1 MKWSR
6 ALLPTLKDAPADA
19 EIISHKLMVR
29 GGYIKKTA
37 SGIYSIMP
45 IGLRVLQKIA
55 AIVRDEMNKA
65 GAEELL
71 MPILSPAELWTE
83 TGRWSL
89 YGKEMMRVNDRADR
103 KFALGPTHE
112 EVITDIV
119 RSEVRSYRDLPKNLY
134 QIQIKFRDEIRPRF
148 GLIRAREFMMKDAYS
163 FDRDEKGAEA
173 VYAAMFSAYGNIF
186 TRCGLKFR
194 AVEAESGNIGGSFS
208 HEFMVLADT
217 GEETIIH
224 CEKCGTAA
232 NRERSG
238 GKSAFSGNPSEAEK
252 PAGKIATPKMK
263 TIDEVAAF
271 LKKKPAELVKTLIYL
286 VDGEPVA
293 VLLKGDDELNEHKLK
308 RNMDATQVF
317 MADAKSVEKLTG
329 APVGFAGPCGLKDI
343 KIVADEAVKLMR
355 NFVAGANEADTHL
368 LNVNHGRDFKVDAFF
383 DLRFACEGDACASC
397 GNPLSSQKGI
407 EVGHTFKLGTKYTE
421 KMKADFLDENGK
433 RQTLIMGCYGI
444 GVSRIMAAAV
454 EQCNDPAGI
463 IWPIEIAPYHAV
475 ITAINYQ
482 DEAIKAAA
490 DKLYEGLKAS
500 GIEVLLDDREM
511 SAGFKFKDAELI
523 GIPIRI
529 TVGARGLKE
538 DSFEIAV
545 RKTKETLMVKT
556 GDAVA
561 KVKEL
566 AANAK

>member
-1 MKWSR
+1 V
-6 ALLPTLKDAPADA
+6 T
-19 EIISHKLMVR
+19 
-29 GGYIKKTA
+29 
-37 SGIYSIMP
+37 
-45 IGLRVLQKIA
+45 
-55 AIVRDEMNKA
+55 
-65 GAEELL
+65 
-71 MPILSPAELWTE
+71 
-83 TGRWSL
+83 
-89 YGKEMMRVNDRADR
+89 
-103 KFALGPTHE
+103 
-112 EVITDIV
+112 
-119 RSEVRSYRDLPKNLY
+119 
-134 QIQIKFRDEIRPRF
+134 
-148 GLIRAREFMMKDAYS
+148 
-163 FDRDEKGAEA
+163 
-173 VYAAMFSAYGNIF
+173 
-186 TRCGLKFR
+186 
-194 AVEAESGNIGGSFS
+194 
-208 HEFMVLADT
+208 
-217 GEETIIH
+217 
-224 CEKCGTAA
+224 
-232 NRERSG
+232 
-238 GKSAFSGNPSEAEK
+238 
-252 PAGKIATPKMK
+252 
-263 TIDEVAAF
+263 
-271 LKKKPAELVKTLIYL
+271 
-286 VDGEPVA
+286 
-293 VLLKGDDELNEHKLK
+293 
-308 RNMDATQVF
+308 
-317 MADAKSVEKLTG
+317 
-329 APVGFAGPCGLKDI
+329 
-343 KIVADEAVKLMR
+343 
-355 NFVAGANEADTHL
+355 GANEADTHL
-368 LNVNHGRDFKVDAFF
+368 QNVNHGRDFKVDAFF

-454 EQCNDPAGI
+454 EQCNDAAGI
-463 IWPIEIAPYHAV
+463 IWPVEIAPYHAV

-556 GDAVA
+556 GDAVS

>member
-19 EIISHKLMVR
+19 EIASHKLMVR

-173 VYAAMFSAYGNIF
+173 VYAAMFKAYGNIF

-224 CEKCGTAA
+224 CEKCGCAA

-238 GKSAFSGNPSEAEK
+238 GKSSFSGNPSEAEK
-252 PAGKIATPKMK
+252 PVEKVSTPKLK
-263 TIDEVAAF
+263 TIEEVAVF
-271 LKKKPAELVKTLIYL
+271 LKKKTSELVKTLICF

-308 RNMDATQVF
+308 RQMDATEVF
-317 MADAKSVEKLTG
+317 MADAKSVEKLTS
-329 APVGFAGPCGLKDI
+329 APVGFAGPAGLKNI
-343 KIVADEAVKLMR
+343 KIVADESLKLMK
-355 NFVAGANEADTHL
+355 NFVTGANEADTHL
-368 LNVNHGRDFKVDAFF
+368 QNVNHGRDFKVDAFF
-383 DLRFACEGDACASC
+383 DLRFACEGDSCVSC
-397 GNPLSSQKGI
+397 GHTLNSQKGI

-421 KMKADFLDENGK
+421 KMKADFLDETGK

-444 GVSRIMAAAV
+444 GVSRMMAAAV
-454 EQCNDPAGI
+454 EQCNDAAGI
-463 IWPIEIAPYHAV
+463 IWPLEIAPYHAV

-482 DEAIKAAA
+482 DEAIKVAA
-490 DKLYEGLKAS
+490 DKLYGALSAA

-545 RKTKETLMVKT
+545 RKTKETIMIKT
-556 GDAVA
+556 GEAVA
-561 KVKEL
+561 KIKEL
-566 AANAK
+566 AAHAG